1 MGRSIGTLGRSRER
15 LDLEFRYFDAVIRVH
30 PAATDA
36 VELEFLEA
44 ARGVDVAALE
54 GIDTSDVASLT
65 PDKAAEVA
73 RVMGRAVY
81 ASYRALL
88 ESLHRLIHPDDWE
101 TYWRVGME
109 HGQTVT
115 DRMRDMKAITRAV
128 TEATTDFP
136 TGQRSASPGGPAT
149 TPPGSADGSP
159 SPAPASDLERAL
171 ALERGRPDIQEF
183 YLMQAEAEE
192 RQRRE
197 ALQRE
202 KRDREKLAAAGLA

>member
-1 MGRSIGTLGRSRER
+1 MARSIGTLGRPRER
-15 LDLEFRYFDAVIRVH
+15 LDLEFRYFDTVIRVH

-44 ARGVDVAALE
+44 ARGVDMSALE
-54 GIDTSDVASLT
+54 GIDTSQVDALNPEQMAKVAS
-65 PDKAAEVA
+65 A
-73 RVMGRAVY
+73 MGRAVY

-88 ESLHRLIHPDDWE
+88 ESLHQLIHPDDWE

-109 HGQTVT
+109 NGQTVT
-115 DRMRDMKAITRAV
+115 DRMRDMKALTRAV

-136 TGQRSASPGGPAT
+136 TGPRSASPPGRAT
-149 TPPGSADGSP
+149 TPPGSGDGSP
-159 SPAPASDLERAL
+159 SPAPASDLEKAL
-171 ALERGRPDIQEF
+171 VLERGRPDIQEF

-197 ALQRE
+197 AVQRE
-202 KRDREKLAAAGLA
+202 RRDRDKLAAAGLA